1 MKRLLLLSALLLTAC
16 TSTPQAASSAS
27 DLSSSSPSSVASS
40 SSSSS
45 VEQTTFS
52 DITSSGA
59 SSEER
64 ILDSSESETQSEL
77 VQWEDAELVEAMETY
92 LHHVLP
98 YIGLSGLDW
107 FYNDYNGELDIYGTT
122 NLATLDD
129 YSVLYRNADYGVQVL
144 SSDHFKAYL
153 HDEDWSYVFVECSL
167 DSGDFYLHAMYIQA
181 EGEWPESTIYS
192 IFSETGVYSVTPFE
206 AEAYVCY
213 AVPKDDGYWSTL
225 VIECFGEDLSEASC
239 QAYVQALLASEDA
252 YYPLTSKDNVHT
264 YICYD
269 TITKVSF
276 YFDDTLNGFVIEAES
291 FSEHEMCEP
300 KEGFPNHEISAFL
313 NQYGVTDVE
322 IPAFD
327 ASSYLGAPFHITD
340 SPNYVVLTYVSSENL
355 GLKME
360 DDYEGKLSGLGYNVD
375 RSNYDS
381 AGIIAT
387 KAGQDVTLIFFT
399 YDDDDG
405 LGQYF
410 ELDIYPTLS
419 E

>member
-1 MKRLLLLSALLLTAC
+1 MKRLLLLSTLLLTAC
-16 TSTPQAASSAS
+16 SSTPQASSSAS
-27 DLSSSSPSSVASS
+27 TISSIDQSSASS
-40 SSSSS
+40 SSSSM
-45 VEQTTFS
+45 EQTTYS
-52 DITSSGA
+52 EII
-59 SSEER
+59 SSEDPSEEP
-64 ILDSSESETQSEL
+64 IIDSSESEAQSEMI
-77 VQWEDAELVEAMETY
+77 QWEDAELEEAMNVY

-129 YSVLYRNADYGVQVL
+129 YCVLYRDAGYGVQIL
-144 SSDHFKAYL
+144 SSSHFKAYL

-167 DSGDFYLHAMYIQA
+167 DNGDIYLHAIYVEA
-181 EGEWPESTIYS
+181 ESEWPESTIYS
-192 IFSETGVYSVTPFE
+192 IFSETGVYSIAPFE

-213 AVPKDDGYWSTL
+213 AVPKDDGDWSTL
-225 VIECFGEDLSEASC
+225 VIECFGEDLTDTSCEAYA
-239 QAYVQALLASEDA
+239 QILLASEDA
-252 YYPLTSKDNVHT
+252 YYFLSSEGGIST

-276 YFDDTLNGFVIEAES
+276 FFDDALNGFVIEAES

-300 KEGFPNHEISAFL
+300 KEGFPNREISAFL
-313 NQYGVTDVE
+313 DQYGVADVE
-322 IPAFD
+322 IPAYD

-340 SPNYVVLTYVSSENL
+340 SPNYVVLTYVSSENA

-360 DDYEGKLSGLGYNVD
+360 DDYEGKLSGLGYSVD
-375 RSNYDS
+375 RSDYDS